1 VQEAAGPPVAGIPG
15 FHHGIRSD
23 FRSEKAPRTQ
33 PKEVHLHTFN
43 AEGSAALA
51 GPTWLRDRR
60 AAALSAVESSAMPS
74 ESEEVWRYTPIDD
87 LNLDDFAPVT
97 TAPGELPEAGRI
109 VAEMV
114 GESLGQ
120 LSGQV
125 VVHNG
130 FPLSFGPQGG
140 GGAALGGAADVP
152 GGQAMVGSVQ
162 EGGDALVRLNDAFAP
177 DAVLIDVPA
186 GVVVPDPILIVH
198 WCDAGEAEAGDAGSS
213 GSAMFPRTA
222 VRLGDGARAAV
233 VEIYVGPIGSLR
245 SLVVPVTELLAG
257 DEASLSYVSLQI
269 LNHAA
274 WSIARLGARGGKGS
288 VLRTFTVGLGG
299 DYDRVRADVS
309 VDGRGARSEILSA
322 YLGSGTQ
329 VHDIRTLQDHVAP
342 RTNSELLCQGAVAG
356 TSRSVYS
363 GLIRVHRGAVRSD
376 ARQTNHNLVL
386 DEGAHAD
393 SVPNLDIL
401 ENDVKCSH
409 ASTVGPIDEDQRYYI
424 ESRGV
429 TPDVAEGLI
438 VRGFFDAIIDRG
450 PVPAVTPLLKR
461 EVHARLDL
469 ALGDRRV
476 IREAADV

>member
-1 VQEAAGPPVAGIPG
+1 VA
-15 FHHGIRSD
+15 F
-23 FRSEKAPRTQ
+23 
-33 PKEVHLHTFN
+33 
-43 AEGSAALA
+43 
-51 GPTWLRDRR
+51 
-60 AAALSAVESSAMPS
+60 ESLEMPA
-74 ESEEVWRYTPIDD
+74 ESEEVWRYSPIDD
-87 LNLDDFAPVT
+87 LKLDEFSPVT
-97 TAPGELPEAGRI
+97 QSPGELSEEGRI
-109 VAEMV
+109 VTEVVAET
-114 GESLGQ
+114 LGP

-130 FPLSFGPQGG
+130 FPLSFG
-140 GGAALGGAADVP
+140 LADADSGVVIGDASAVP
-152 GGQAMVGSVQ
+152 GGPTMFGSVQ
-162 EGGDALVRLNDAFAP
+162 AGGDALVRLNGAFLP
-177 DAVLIDVPA
+177 DVVLIDVPD

-198 WCDAGEAEAGDAGSS
+198 WCGGDEGTG
-213 GSAMFPRTA
+213 GSAVFPRTC
-222 VRLGDGARAAV
+222 VRVGNGARAAV
-233 VEIYVGPIGSLR
+233 VEVYAGPAGTER
-245 SLVVPVTELLAG
+245 SLVVPVTELSAG

-269 LNHAA
+269 LNDAA
-274 WSIARLGARGGKGS
+274 WSIARLAARGGTESS
-288 VLRTFTVGLGG
+288 VRTFTVGLGA

-309 VDGRGARSEILSA
+309 GDGRGARTEILST
-322 YLGSGTQ
+322 YLGGGTQ

-409 ASTVGPIDEDQRYYI
+409 ASTVGPVDEDQRYYI

-438 VRGFFDAIIDRG
+438 VRGFFDHIIDRG
-450 PVPAVTPLLKR
+450 PIPAVTPLLKR
-461 EVHARLDL
+461 EVHARLDT
-469 ALGDRRV
+469 ALGNRRIV
-476 IREAADV
+476 READDV

>member
-1 VQEAAGPPVAGIPG
+1 MESSRTP
-15 FHHGIRSD
+15 
-23 FRSEKAPRTQ
+23 FRTAPRTH

-51 GPTWLRDRR
+51 GPPWLRDRR
-60 AAALSAVESSAMPS
+60 AAGLSAVESSALPS

-87 LNLDDFAPVT
+87 LDLGQFVPVT
-97 TAPGELPEAGRI
+97 SSPGELSEAARI
-109 VAEMV
+109 VTEMV
-114 GESLGQ
+114 RDSLGR

-130 FPLSFGPQGG
+130 FPLSFDPPGG
-140 GGAALGGAADVP
+140 GGAAGGGGAVGGAFVGGAGDVP
-152 GGQAMVGSVQ
+152 GAQSMVGSVQ
-162 EGGDALVRLNDAFAP
+162 VGGDALVRLNDAFAP
-177 DAVLIDVPA
+177 DPVVVDVPA
-186 GVVVPDPILIVH
+186 GVEVPDPILIVH
-198 WCDAGEAEAGDAGSS
+198 WCDGGQAASTGAAV
-213 GSAMFPRTA
+213 FPRTA
-222 VRLGDGARAAV
+222 VRLGDRARAAV
-233 VEIYVGPIGSLR
+233 VEVFAGPAGSVR
-245 SLVVPVTELLAG
+245 SLVVPVTELSVG

-274 WSIARLGARGGKGS
+274 WFVARLAARGGKDS
-288 VLRTFTVGLGG
+288 VVRTFTVGLGG

-450 PVPAVTPLLKR
+450 PIPAVTPLLKR
-461 EVHARLDL
+461 EVHARLDV
-469 ALGDRRV
+469 ALGERRV
-476 IREAADV
+476 IREEADV

>member
-1 VQEAAGPPVAGIPG
+1 MESS
-15 FHHGIRSD
+15 RTS
-23 FRSEKAPRTQ
+23 FRTAPRTH

-43 AEGSAALA
+43 VEGSAALA
-51 GPTWLRDRR
+51 GPPWLRDRR
-60 AAALSAVESSAMPS
+60 AAGLSAVESSVLPS

-87 LNLDDFAPVT
+87 LDLGDFVPVT
-97 TAPGELPEAGRI
+97 SGPGELSEAGRI
-109 VAEMV
+109 VTEMV
-114 GESLGQ
+114 GDSLGQ
-120 LSGQV
+120 LSAQV

-130 FPLSFGPQGG
+130 FPLSFGSQGG
-140 GGAALGGAADVP
+140 GGARVGGAADVP
-152 GGQAMVGSVQ
+152 GAQSMLGSVQ
-162 EGGDALVRLNDAFAP
+162 VGGDALVRLNDAFAP
-177 DAVLIDVPA
+177 DAVLVDVPA

-198 WCDAGEAEAGDAGSS
+198 WCDAGEDGSP
-213 GSAMFPRTA
+213 GTAVFPRTA
-222 VRLGDGARAAV
+222 VRLGDGASAAV
-233 VEIYVGPIGSLR
+233 VEVVVGPIGSVR
-245 SLVVPVTELLAG
+245 SLVVPVTELSAG

-274 WSIARLGARGGKGS
+274 WSLARLAARGGRDS

-329 VHDIRTLQDHVAP
+329 VHDIRTLQDHLAP

-386 DEGAHAD
+386 DEG
-393 SVPNLDIL
+393 
-401 ENDVKCSH
+401 
-409 ASTVGPIDEDQRYYI
+409 PIDEDQRYYI

-450 PVPAVTPLLKR
+450 PIPAVTPLLKR
-461 EVHARLDL
+461 EVHARLDV
-469 ALGDRRV
+469 ALGERRV
-476 IREAADV
+476 IGEAADV